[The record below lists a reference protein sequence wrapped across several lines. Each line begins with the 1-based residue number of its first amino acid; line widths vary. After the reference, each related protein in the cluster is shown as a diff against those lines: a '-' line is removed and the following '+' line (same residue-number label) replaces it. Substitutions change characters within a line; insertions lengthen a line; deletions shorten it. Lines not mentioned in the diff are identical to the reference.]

1 MSEREKEEMEGMA
14 LNGINERKSEK
25 RENVSER
32 EMGRETGGRGTQRGE
47 RGRERCEKERW
58 RDRCPTAVVDED
70 RYAPYRNSTVT

>member
-32 EMGRETGGRGTQRGE
+32 EMGRETGGTDRESENERERRRGE
-47 RGRERCEKERW
+47 REKKEKRERELEQ
-58 RDRCPTAVVDED
+58 
-70 RYAPYRNSTVT
+70 